1 MAYKALYRTYRPQTF
16 DEVAGQE
23 HIVRTLKNAL
33 ATGKI
38 AHAYLFAGPR
48 GTGKTTMAKLFAKAL
63 NCEEGI
69 GHQCNTCKNC
79 VSIMEGNH
87 PDVLE
92 LDAASNNGVDEIR
105 ELIDKVKYGT
115 ILGRYKVYIIDEV
128 HMLSASAFN
137 ALLKTLEEPPEHVI
151 FILATTEPHKI
162 LPTILSRCQRYD
174 FNKVS
179 EYDIKER
186 LKAVLA
192 NENVEYVEDAVE
204 LIVSLAD
211 GGMRDALSILEKVLA
226 YSQNRL
232 VVDDVLAIFALE
244 SKEEKMKLLQSIIHH
259 DMKDVLSRLNN
270 YISKGTDIKRLTE
283 DLLSILKDIV
293 IYNSSNIG
301 NYLETL
307 KEEDAAELSK
317 DISNEQALQMIDI
330 LLDTIKDYKNVTSI
344 NPIFEITLIKLTSLG
359 DTKKLETPTVIK
371 KEEPKVAPIVEE
383 VKPVE
388 EEKPVIEEVKKED
401 PLPVKEETPI
411 INDNLESIESVLYL
425 KDAEGEDSF
434 AIDDQ
439 LMVKIMAVSKKE
451 IKSELNDGWKNIKK
465 LSTHETLGKAANLLI
480 DGRPLVASNKIV
492 ILEYQLPKI
501 AEKVNLKE
509 IQLDL
514 QTVLNHVF
522 NRRMF
527 VYAVSRTQSIDL
539 QALYMNLLQIGKLPK
554 AKDVN
559 LEFVGE

>member
-23 HIVRTLKNAL
+23 HIVKTLKNAL

-128 HMLSASAFN
+128 HMLSAGAFN

-174 FNKVS
+174 FTKVS
-179 EYDIKER
+179 EVDIKER
-186 LKAVLA
+186 LKAVLL
-192 NENVEYVEDAVE
+192 NENVDYVEDAVE

-226 YSQNRL
+226 YSNNRL
-232 VVDDVLAIFALE
+232 VVEDVLNIFALE
-244 SKEEKMKLLQSIIHH
+244 STDEKVKLFKSIVHH
-259 DMKDVLSRLNN
+259 DMSDVLSRLNN
-270 YISKGTDIKRLTE
+270 YVTKGTDIKRLTE

-301 NYLETL
+301 NYLESL
-307 KEEDAAELSK
+307 KEEEALDLSK
-317 DISNEQALQMIDI
+317 YISNDTALKMIDI
-330 LLDTIKDYKNVTSI
+330 LLGAIKDYKNVTSI
-344 NPIFEITLIKLTSLG
+344 NPLFEITLIKLTSLS
-359 DTKKLETPTVIK
+359 DSSPKKIVETPKVEKPIIKEVI
-371 KEEPKVAPIVEE
+371 
-383 VKPVE
+383 KPVE
-388 EEKPVIEEVKKED
+388 EGKVEPIIENKV
-401 PLPVKEETPI
+401 EEGNIKNNTAARVLSDNITPI
-411 INDNLESIESVLYL
+411 ERVIYL
-425 KDAEGEDSF
+425 KDAEQEESF
-434 AIDDQ
+434 AIADD
-439 LMVKIMAVSKKE
+439 LMVQVMAISKKE
-451 IKSELNDGWKNIKK
+451 IKSELVDGWKNIKK
-465 LSTHETLGKAANLLI
+465 LSTHEKYGKAATLLI
-480 DGRPLVASNKIV
+480 DGRPLVASPKV
-492 ILEYQLPKI
+492 LILEYPLSKL

-509 IQLDL
+509 NQAEL
-514 QTVLNHVF
+514 QTVINHIF
-522 NRRMF
+522 NKHMF
-527 VYAVSRTQSIDL
+527 VYAVSRNQSIDL

-559 LEFVGE
+559 LEFIGE